1 MPAWAPGIIT
11 RSDTSA
17 AGDTLDLKAAGYDII
32 GDIHGHALP
41 LTALLRKL
49 GYEKHH
55 GSYSHPRR
63 TALFVGDFIDRG
75 PSQQG
80 VIDIVRP
87 MVDSGA
93 ALAVMGNH
101 EFNAICYHSS
111 HPHSGKALRRHSPK
125 NRLQHRAFLDE
136 YPLKAAHTA
145 DLVAWFRRLPLFLE
159 VDGIRIVHACWHQP
173 SMQILRPW
181 LTADNRMS
189 PKLLLRATQENTPQF
204 AAVATLLKGMEIPL
218 PGNHHFHDKDG
229 VPRRRIRTSWW
240 RADART
246 YRDIAVVHRQA
257 LAQIPALPL
266 PDEIRRHE
274 YPRDAAPVF
283 FGHYWFSGEPAR
295 LTPNAAC
302 LDYSVARGGRL
313 TAYRWCG
320 EPRLDNAH
328 FVAVGHQER
337 ERP

>member
-1 MPAWAPGIIT
+1 MKAP
-11 RSDTSA
+11 
-17 AGDTLDLKAAGYDII
+17 GYDII

-41 LTALLRKL
+41 LAALLHKL
-49 GYEKHH
+49 GYDRQR
-55 GSYSHPRR
+55 GVYRHPRR

-75 PSQQG
+75 PSQRG

-111 HPHSGKALRRHSPK
+111 HPQSGTALRRHSRK
-125 NRLQHRAFLDE
+125 NFLQHRAFLDE
-136 YPLKAAHTA
+136 YPLAAAHTTE
-145 DLVAWFRRLPLFLE
+145 LIAWFRRLPLFLE
-159 VDGIRIVHACWHQP
+159 VDGIRIVHACWHPP
-173 SMQILRPW
+173 SMGVLAPW
-181 LTADNRMS
+181 LTAANQLS
-189 PKLLLRATQENTPQF
+189 PELLLRAAQEHTPQF
-204 AAVATLLKGMEIPL
+204 AAVETLLKGMEMPL
-218 PGNHHFHDKDG
+218 PGNHHFDDKDG
-229 VPRRRIRTSWW
+229 VPRRRIRTRWW
-240 RADART
+240 RSDART
-246 YRDIAVVHRQA
+246 YRDFAVVQPQA

-266 PDEIRRHE
+266 PDEVRRHE
-274 YPRDAAPVF
+274 YPRDAVPVF
-283 FGHYWFSGEPAR
+283 FGHYWFSGTPAR

-320 EPRLDNAH
+320 EARLDNAH
-328 FVAVGHQER
+328 FVAVGHAES